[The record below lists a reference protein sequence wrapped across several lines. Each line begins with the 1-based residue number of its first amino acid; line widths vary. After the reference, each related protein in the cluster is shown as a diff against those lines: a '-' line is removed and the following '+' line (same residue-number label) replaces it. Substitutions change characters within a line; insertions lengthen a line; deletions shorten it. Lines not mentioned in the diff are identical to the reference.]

1 VTKYSRGTE
10 ATLFQKASLFLSI
23 GNKQP
28 PTNNHLQT
36 TMLKTQ
42 NLQYAYQG
50 GSPIRFPDIN
60 CGSGEHWLLLGQS
73 GCGKTTLLHLLGG
86 LLTPKDGSVNIGGT
100 ALEALSSSAL
110 DKFRGKKIGIIFQ
123 VPHFVRSL
131 TIGENMAL
139 AQQLAGMPI
148 DQERT
153 RHLLGRL
160 AIGHK
165 LNSKTSDLSQ
175 GERQRAAIA
184 RALINQP
191 EVILADEPT
200 SALDDK
206 NTEEVIKLLEE
217 TASEVNATL
226 LVVTHDNRLKNHFPK
241 KIDLA

>member
-1 VTKYSRGTE
+1 
-10 ATLFQKASLFLSI
+10 
-23 GNKQP
+23 
-28 PTNNHLQT
+28 
-36 TMLKTQ
+36 MLKTD
-42 NLQYAYQG
+42 NLQYAYQNG
-50 GSPIRFPDIN
+50 NPLHFPDIQ
-60 CGSGEHWLLLGQS
+60 CGTGEHWLLLGQS

-86 LLTPKDGSVNIGGT
+86 LLTPKEGSVSIGDT
-100 ALEALSSSAL
+100 ALNALSSSAL

-131 TIGENMAL
+131 TVGENMAL

-148 DQERT
+148 DHQRIQK
-153 RHLLGRL
+153 LLDRL
-160 AIGHK
+160 VIGHK
-165 LNSKTSDLSQ
+165 LDSKTSDLSQ

-206 NTEEVIKLLEE
+206 NTDEVIMLLED

-226 LVVTHDNRLKNHFPK
+226 LVVTHDNRLRDHFTK
-241 KIDLA
+241 QIQLAVGSRQ

>member
-1 VTKYSRGTE
+1 
-10 ATLFQKASLFLSI
+10 
-23 GNKQP
+23 
-28 PTNNHLQT
+28 
-36 TMLKTQ
+36 MLKTE
-42 NLQYAYQG
+42 NLQYAYPNNQ
-50 GSPIRFPDIN
+50 PISFPDIQ
-60 CGSGEHWLLLGQS
+60 CDTGEHWLLLGQS

-86 LLTPKDGSVNIGGT
+86 LLTPKVGSVTIGDT
-100 ALEALSSSAL
+100 TLKSLSSSAL

-131 TIGENMAL
+131 TVGENMAL
-139 AQQLAGMPI
+139 AQQLAGIPI
-148 DQERT
+148 NPQRIQQ
-153 RHLLGRL
+153 LLDRL

-165 LNSKTSDLSQ
+165 LNSKTTDLSQ

-206 NTEEVIKLLEE
+206 NTDEVIKLLED

-226 LVVTHDNRLKNHFPK
+226 LVVTHDNRLKDNFSNQ
-241 KIDLA
+241 INLNGLT

>member
-1 VTKYSRGTE
+1 MLT
-10 ATLFQKASLFLSI
+10 
-23 GNKQP
+23 
-28 PTNNHLQT
+28 TNNLA
-36 TMLKTQ
+36 
-42 NLQYAYQG
+42 YAYQN
-50 GSPIRFPDIN
+50 GSPINFPDIN
-60 CGSGEHWLLLGQS
+60 CGKGEHWLLLGQS

-86 LLTPKDGSVNIGGT
+86 LLTPKEGSVNIGDT
-100 ALEALSSSAL
+100 SLNALSSSAL

-131 TIGENMAL
+131 TVGENMAL
-139 AQQLAGMPI
+139 AQQLAGLPI
-148 DQERT
+148 DYQRI
-153 RHLLGRL
+153 RQLLDRL

-184 RALINQP
+184 RALVNQP

-206 NTEEVIKLLEE
+206 NTDEVIQLLED

-226 LVVTHDNRLKNHFPK
+226 LVVTHDNRLKEHFK
-241 KIDLA
+241 KQIQLTAGSNQ

>member
-1 VTKYSRGTE
+1 
-10 ATLFQKASLFLSI
+10 
-23 GNKQP
+23 
-28 PTNNHLQT
+28 
-36 TMLKTQ
+36 MLKTT
-42 NLQYAYQG
+42 NLQYAYPNS
-50 GSPIRFPDIN
+50 SPLRFPDIQ
-60 CGSGEHWLLLGQS
+60 CADGEHWLMLGQS

-86 LLTPKDGSVNIGGT
+86 LLTPKSGSVNIGET
-100 ALEALSSSAL
+100 ALNKLSSSAL

-131 TIGENMAL
+131 TVGENMAL
-139 AQQLAGMPI
+139 AQQLAGVPI
-148 DQERT
+148 NQNRIQQ
-153 RHLLGRL
+153 LLDRL

-184 RALINQP
+184 RAIINQP

-206 NTEEVIKLLEE
+206 NTDEVIKLLED

-226 LVVTHDNRLKNHFPK
+226 LVVTHDNRLKEHFEK
-241 KIDLA
+241 RINLNG